1 MPEEEAMQVQQA
13 APASFPYFTEE
24 HELIRQ
30 TVKRFC
36 QEEIAPHAAAWDSE
50 GEFPRDLFRKAG
62 ALGLFGIRI
71 DPKWGG
77 SGLDWWSTA
86 AYIEAMRHSES
97 GSVNMAFMVQSD
109 ITIPVIQE
117 LGSEEEKQEFLPPAV
132 RGESIGALAVSEPGG
147 GSDVAAIKTSARMDG
162 DDLVISGQKLWI
174 TNGCRADFIVLAVR
188 TGPEGHKGIS
198 LILFPAKTPGFSVGK
213 KLSKIGNLASDTAEL
228 FFDECRVPKR
238 LVLGEM
244 NKGFYYIMRNF
255 QGERL
260 AAALGSLASI
270 DYAIRKA
277 LDYGG
282 ERQAFGTPIRK
293 YQVWR
298 HRFAEHLTAIEAGR
312 WLVYRALDLVNRGQP
327 AVREVSMAKLYT
339 SELSQKVI
347 YDCMQIFGGFGY
359 TTDYPIGRMWRDAR
373 LSTIG
378 AGTSEIMKEIIAKE
392 EKI

>member
-1 MPEEEAMQVQQA
+1 MQVQQA
-13 APASFPYFTEE
+13 APASFPHFTEE

-117 LGSEEEKQEFLPPAV
+117 LGSEEQKQEFLPPAV
-132 RGESIGALAVSEPGG
+132 RGESIGALAVSEPSG

-244 NKGFYYIMRNF
+244 NKGFYYIMQNF

-260 AAALGSLASI
+260 AAALGSLATI

-359 TTDYPIGRMWRDAR
+359 TTEYPIGRMWRDAR